1 MLGGV
6 KKYEKNVLSS
16 MMVNMVLRTKGE
28 YFDRL
33 LMQNIIEADVNAPSE
48 LWTSFVEWAIL
59 LGFFLIV
66 GFILAMI
73 F

>member
-6 KKYEKNVLSS
+6 KSMKKRFKFYEGQYGTE
-16 MMVNMVLRTKGE
+16 TKEE

-33 LMQNIIEADVNAPSE
+33 LMQNIIEADINAPSE

-59 LGFFLIV
+59 LGFFLVV